1 MVDLEKGTGSDRQ
14 FRRRPLILVT
24 NDDGIMSPGIREL
37 TRALVKLGDVV
48 VIAPAGEQSA
58 VAHSITLDDPIRAK
72 SWRFGEDL
80 DHVRALAIDGT
91 PCDCIKLA
99 LHQLLHRLPDLVVS
113 GINRGSNTAIN
124 VIYSG
129 TISAATES
137 SIYGIDSIAVSLDS
151 KEPDADYRPA
161 AKYAGMIAQK
171 VLRSHLPRGVLLSV
185 NVPMIPEDEIKG
197 IVVTRQARSR
207 WQEGF
212 LERIDPANRAY
223 YWYRGTLNILDEGA
237 DTDIHVLEN
246 GYVSITPLQHD
257 RTAYGCLEVLS
268 TWSWKDGQLSSD

>member
-1 MVDLEKGTGSDRQ
+1 MDPSESGGSGKQ

-37 TRALVKLGDVV
+37 TEALVKLGDVV

-58 VAHSITLDDPIRAK
+58 VAHSITLDAPIRVE
-72 SWRFGEDL
+72 SWSFGGDL
-80 DHVRALAIDGT
+80 NHVRALAINGT

-113 GINRGSNTAIN
+113 GINRGANMAIN

-161 AKYAGMIAQK
+161 AKYAGIIAQK

-207 WQEGF
+207 WKEGF
-212 LERIDPANRAY
+212 VERLDPANRAY

-257 RTAYGCLEVLS
+257 RTAYGCLGVLS
-268 TWSWKDGQLSSD
+268 TWSWKDSPI

>member
-1 MVDLEKGTGSDRQ
+1 MDLGKGGGSRKQ

-37 TRALVKLGDVV
+37 TEALVKLGDVV

-58 VAHSITLDDPIRAK
+58 VAHSITLDDPIRVE
-72 SWRFGEDL
+72 SWNFGGDL
-80 DHVRALAIDGT
+80 NHVRALAIAGT

-113 GINRGSNTAIN
+113 GINRGANTAIN

-161 AKYAGMIAQK
+161 AKYAGIIAQK

-207 WQEGF
+207 WKEGF
-212 LERIDPANRAY
+212 IERLDPANRAY

-237 DTDIHVLEN
+237 DTDIHVLEE

-257 RTAYGCLEVLS
+257 RTAYGCLGVLS
-268 TWSWKDGQLSSD
+268 TWSWKDSPI

>member
-1 MVDLEKGTGSDRQ
+1 MDLGKGGGSGKQ

-24 NDDGIMSPGIREL
+24 NDDGIMSPGIRGL
-37 TRALVKLGDVV
+37 TEALVKLGDVV

-58 VAHSITLDDPIRAK
+58 VAHSITLDDPIRVE
-72 SWRFGEDL
+72 SWSFGGDL
-80 DHVRALAIDGT
+80 NHVRALAITGT

-113 GINRGSNTAIN
+113 GINRGANTAIN

-161 AKYAGMIAQK
+161 AKYAGIIAQK

-185 NVPMIPEDEIKG
+185 NVPMIPVDEIKG

-207 WQEGF
+207 WKEGF
-212 LERIDPANRAY
+212 IERLDPANRAY

-237 DTDIHVLEN
+237 DTDIHVLED

-257 RTAYGCLEVLS
+257 RTAYGCLGVLS
-268 TWSWKDGQLSSD
+268 TWSWKDSPI

>member
-1 MVDLEKGTGSDRQ
+1 MDLGKGGGSGKQ

-37 TRALVKLGDVV
+37 TEALVKLGDVV

-58 VAHSITLDDPIRAK
+58 VAHSITLDDPIRVE
-72 SWRFGEDL
+72 SWSFGGDL
-80 DHVRALAIDGT
+80 NHVRALAITGT

-113 GINRGSNTAIN
+113 GINRGANTAIN

-161 AKYAGMIAQK
+161 AKYAGIIAQK

-207 WQEGF
+207 WKEGF
-212 LERIDPANRAY
+212 IERLDPANRAY

-237 DTDIHVLEN
+237 DTDIHVLED
-246 GYVSITPLQHD
+246 GYISITPLQHD
-257 RTAYGCLEVLS
+257 RTAYGCLGVLS
-268 TWSWKDGQLSSD
+268 TWSWKDSPI

>member
-1 MVDLEKGTGSDRQ
+1 MMDLGKGGGSGKQ

-37 TRALVKLGDVV
+37 TEALVKLGDVV

-58 VAHSITLDDPIRAK
+58 VAHSITLDDPIRVE
-72 SWRFGEDL
+72 SWSFGGDL
-80 DHVRALAIDGT
+80 NHVRALAITGT

-113 GINRGSNTAIN
+113 GINRGANTAIN

-161 AKYAGMIAQK
+161 AKYAGIIAQK

-207 WQEGF
+207 WKEGF
-212 LERIDPANRAY
+212 IERLDPANRAY

-237 DTDIHVLEN
+237 DTDIHVLED
-246 GYVSITPLQHD
+246 GYISITPLQHD
-257 RTAYGCLEVLS
+257 RTAYGCLGVLS
-268 TWSWKDGQLSSD
+268 TWSWKDSPI

>member
-1 MVDLEKGTGSDRQ
+1 MDLGKGGGSGKQ

-24 NDDGIMSPGIREL
+24 NDDGIMSPGIRGL
-37 TRALVKLGDVV
+37 TEALVKLGDVV

-58 VAHSITLDDPIRAK
+58 VAHSITLDDPIRVE
-72 SWRFGEDL
+72 SWSFGGDL
-80 DHVRALAIDGT
+80 NHVRALAITGT

-113 GINRGSNTAIN
+113 GINRGANTAIN

-161 AKYAGMIAQK
+161 AKYAGIIAQK

-207 WQEGF
+207 WKEGF
-212 LERIDPANRAY
+212 IERLDPANRAY

-237 DTDIHVLEN
+237 DTDIHVLED

-257 RTAYGCLEVLS
+257 RTAYGCLGVLS
-268 TWSWKDGQLSSD
+268 TWSWKDSPI